1 MNLKQREKEVAD
13 LRKELHELQIKK
25 MLETEKVFV
34 ESKNSEV
41 DIETANVMG
50 VTGSISQ
57 KQLKEL

>member
-1 MNLKQREKEVAD
+1 LNLKQREKEVAD

-50 VTGSISQ
+50 VTGSIS
-57 KQLKEL
+57 